1 MPNTIL
7 KVENLKKSFQTAG
20 GLFQKKQFV
29 NAVIDVSF
37 EIEEGTTF
45 SLVGESGCGKSTT
58 GRLITRLI
66 EPTNGSIVVGGKE
79 VATAKQSELKH
90 LRQTV
95 QMIFQDPYASL
106 NPRMKVKE
114 LVGEPLEIHSKL
126 SKAEREKLVLEMLEV
141 VGLNAEHADRYAH
154 EFSGG
159 QRQRLGIARALITKP
174 KLIIADEPVSALDVS
189 IQSQIL
195 NLLKQLQ
202 QEYKISFLFISHDL
216 SVVEHISHYIGVMY
230 LGSIVEIGRKETI
243 FNEPKHPYT
252 QALIASVPIA
262 DPTLRKKKIVLT
274 GDIPNPKNPPSGCTF
289 HTRCPLASD
298 ICKQAIPEM
307 KKINEEQSVACHF
320 VTNREGV
327 HI

>member
-1 MPNTIL
+1 MSNSIL
-7 KVENLKKSFQTAG
+7 KVENLKKSFQIAG
-20 GLFQKKQFV
+20 GLFQKRQHV

-66 EPTNGSIVVGGKE
+66 APTSGSIVVDGKE
-79 VATAKQSELKH
+79 VATAKQSDLKH

-114 LVGEPLEIHSKL
+114 LIGEPLEIHTKL

-141 VGLNAEHADRYAH
+141 VGLNAEQADRYAH

-202 QEYKISFLFISHDL
+202 QEFKISYLFISHDL

-230 LGSIVEIGRKETI
+230 LGTIVEIGRKETI
-243 FNEPKHPYT
+243 FNDPKHPYT

-262 DPTLRKKKIVLT
+262 DPTLRKKKKVLI

-298 ICKQAIPEM
+298 ICKQVIPEM
-307 KKINEEQSVACHF
+307 KKMNEEQSVACHF
-320 VTNREGV
+320 VN
-327 HI
+327 

>member
-1 MPNTIL
+1 MPNSIL
-7 KVENLKKSFQTAG
+7 KVENLKKSFQIAG
-20 GLFQKKQFV
+20 GLFQKKQYV

-66 EPTNGSIVVGGKE
+66 EPTNGSIVVDEKE
-79 VATAKQSELKH
+79 VATAKPSELRH

-114 LVGEPLEIHSKL
+114 LVGEPLEIHTKL

-202 QEYKISFLFISHDL
+202 QEYKISYLFISHDL

-289 HTRCPLASD
+289 HTRCPFASD
-298 ICKQAIPEM
+298 ICKQVIPEM
-307 KKINEEQSVACHF
+307 RKINEEQSVACHF
-320 VTNREGV
+320 VN
-327 HI
+327 

>member
-1 MPNTIL
+1 MPNSIV
-7 KVENLKKSFQTAG
+7 KVKNLKKSFQIAG
-20 GLFQKKQFV
+20 GLFQKRQHV

-66 EPTNGSIVVGGKE
+66 EPSSGSIVVDGKE

-114 LVGEPLEIHSKL
+114 LVGEPLEIHTKL

-141 VGLNAEHADRYAH
+141 VGLNADHADRYAH

-174 KLIIADEPVSALDVS
+174 KIIIADEPVSALDVS

-202 QEYKISFLFISHDL
+202 QEYKISYLFISHDL

-230 LGSIVEIGRKETI
+230 LGTIVEIGKKEAI
-243 FNEPKHPYT
+243 FNDPKHPYT

-262 DPTLRKKKIVLT
+262 DPMLRKKKKVLI

-289 HTRCPLASD
+289 HTRCPFAAD
-298 ICKQAIPEM
+298 ICKQTIPEM

-320 VTNREGV
+320 VN
-327 HI
+327 

>member
-1 MPNTIL
+1 MPNSIL
-7 KVENLKKSFQTAG
+7 KVENLKKSFQIAG
-20 GLFQKKQFV
+20 GLFQKKQHV

-66 EPTNGSIVVGGKE
+66 APTSGSIVVEGRE
-79 VATAKQSELKH
+79 VATAKQSDLKH
-90 LRQTV
+90 LRQKV

-114 LVGEPLEIHSKL
+114 LVGEPLEIHTKL
-126 SKAEREKLVLEMLEV
+126 SKVEREKLVLEMLEV
-141 VGLNAEHADRYAH
+141 VGLNADHADRYAH

-202 QEYKISFLFISHDL
+202 QEFNISYLFISHDL

-230 LGSIVEIGRKETI
+230 LGTIVEIGRKETI
-243 FNEPKHPYT
+243 FNDPKHPYT

-262 DPTLRKKKIVLT
+262 DPTKRKKKKVLI

-289 HTRCPLASD
+289 HTRCPFASD
-298 ICKQAIPEM
+298 ICKQAIPQM

-320 VTNREGV
+320 VN
-327 HI
+327 

>member
-1 MPNTIL
+1 MWKSMPNSIL
-7 KVENLKKSFQTAG
+7 KVENLKKSFQIAG
-20 GLFQKKQFV
+20 GLFQKRQHV

-66 EPTNGSIVVGGKE
+66 EPSSGSIVVDGKE

-90 LRQTV
+90 LRKTV

-114 LVGEPLEIHSKL
+114 LVGEPLEIHTKL

-141 VGLNAEHADRYAH
+141 VGLNADHADRYAH

-174 KLIIADEPVSALDVS
+174 KIIIADEPVSALDVS

-202 QEYKISFLFISHDL
+202 QEYKISYLFISHDL

-230 LGSIVEIGRKETI
+230 LGTIVEIGKKEAI
-243 FNEPKHPYT
+243 FNDPKHPYT

-262 DPTLRKKKIVLT
+262 DPMLRKKKKVLI

-289 HTRCPLASD
+289 HTRCPFVAD
-298 ICKQAIPEM
+298 ICKQKIPEM

-320 VTNREGV
+320 VN
-327 HI
+327 

>member
-1 MPNTIL
+1 MPNSIL
-7 KVENLKKSFQTAG
+7 KVENLKKSFQIAG
-20 GLFQKKQFV
+20 GLFQKRQHV

-66 EPTNGSIVVGGKE
+66 EPSSGSIVVDGKE

-114 LVGEPLEIHSKL
+114 LVGEPLEIHTKL

-141 VGLNAEHADRYAH
+141 VGLNADHADRYAH

-174 KLIIADEPVSALDVS
+174 KIIIADEPVSALDVS

-202 QEYKISFLFISHDL
+202 QEYKISYLFISHDL

-230 LGSIVEIGRKETI
+230 LGTIVEIGKKEAI
-243 FNEPKHPYT
+243 FNDPKHPYT

-262 DPTLRKKKIVLT
+262 DPMLRKKKKVLI

-289 HTRCPLASD
+289 HTRCPFAAD
-298 ICKQAIPEM
+298 ICKQKIPEM

-320 VTNREGV
+320 VN
-327 HI
+327 

>member
-1 MPNTIL
+1 MPNSIL
-7 KVENLKKSFQTAG
+7 KVEKLKKSFQIAG
-20 GLFQKKQFV
+20 GLFQKRQQV
-29 NAVIDVSF
+29 SAVIDVSF

-66 EPTNGSIVVGGKE
+66 EPSSGSIVVDGKE

-114 LVGEPLEIHSKL
+114 LVGEPLEIHTKL

-141 VGLNAEHADRYAH
+141 VGLSADHADRYAH

-174 KLIIADEPVSALDVS
+174 KIIIADEPVSALDVS

-195 NLLKQLQ
+195 NLLKRLQ
-202 QEYKISFLFISHDL
+202 QEYKISYLFISHDL

-230 LGSIVEIGRKETI
+230 LGTIVEVGKKETI
-243 FNEPKHPYT
+243 FNDPKHPYT

-262 DPTLRKKKIVLT
+262 DPTLRKKKRVLI

-289 HTRCPLASD
+289 HTRCPFAAD

-320 VTNREGV
+320 VN
-327 HI
+327 

>member
-1 MPNTIL
+1 MPNSIL
-7 KVENLKKSFQTAG
+7 KVENLKKSFQIAG
-20 GLFQKKQFV
+20 GLFQKRQHV

-66 EPTNGSIVVGGKE
+66 EPSSGSIVVDGKE

-114 LVGEPLEIHSKL
+114 LVGEPLEIHTKL

-141 VGLNAEHADRYAH
+141 VGLNVDYADRYAH

-174 KLIIADEPVSALDVS
+174 KIIIADEPVSALDVS

-195 NLLKQLQ
+195 NLLKRLQ
-202 QEYKISFLFISHDL
+202 QEYKISYLFISHDL

-230 LGSIVEIGRKETI
+230 LGTIVEIGKKETI
-243 FNEPKHPYT
+243 FNDPKHPYT

-262 DPTLRKKKIVLT
+262 DPTLRKKKKVLI

-289 HTRCPLASD
+289 HTRCPFAAD
-298 ICKQAIPEM
+298 ICKQSIPEM
-307 KKINEEQSVACHF
+307 KKINKEQSVACHF
-320 VTNREGV
+320 VN
-327 HI
+327 

>member
-1 MPNTIL
+1 MPNSIL
-7 KVENLKKSFQTAG
+7 KVENLKKSFQIAG
-20 GLFQKKQFV
+20 GLFQKKQYV

-66 EPTNGSIVVGGKE
+66 APTNGSIVVDGKE
-79 VATAKQSELKH
+79 VATAKPSELRH

-114 LVGEPLEIHSKL
+114 LVGEPLEIHTKL

-202 QEYKISFLFISHDL
+202 QEYKISYLFISHDL

-289 HTRCPLASD
+289 QTRCPFASD
-298 ICKQAIPEM
+298 ICKQVIPEM
-307 KKINEEQSVACHF
+307 RKINEEQSVACHF
-320 VTNREGV
+320 VN
-327 HI
+327 

>member
-1 MPNTIL
+1 MWKSMPNSIL
-7 KVENLKKSFQTAG
+7 KVENLKKSFQIAG
-20 GLFQKKQFV
+20 GLFQKRQHV

-66 EPTNGSIVVGGKE
+66 EPSSGSIVVDGKE

-114 LVGEPLEIHSKL
+114 LVGEPLEIHTKL

-141 VGLNAEHADRYAH
+141 VGLNVDYADRYAH

-174 KLIIADEPVSALDVS
+174 KIIIADEPVSALDVS

-195 NLLKQLQ
+195 NLLKRLQ
-202 QEYKISFLFISHDL
+202 QEYKISYLFISHDL

-230 LGSIVEIGRKETI
+230 LGTIVEIGKKETI
-243 FNEPKHPYT
+243 FNDPKHPYT

-262 DPTLRKKKIVLT
+262 DPTLRKKKKILI

-289 HTRCPLASD
+289 HTRCPFVAD

-307 KKINEEQSVACHF
+307 KKINKEQSVACHF
-320 VTNREGV
+320 VN
-327 HI
+327 

>member
-1 MPNTIL
+1 MPNSIL
-7 KVENLKKSFQTAG
+7 KVENLKKSFQIAG
-20 GLFQKKQFV
+20 GLFQKKQYV

-58 GRLITRLI
+58 GRLITRLLA
-66 EPTNGSIVVGGKE
+66 PTNGSIVVDGKE
-79 VATAKQSELKH
+79 VATAKPSELRH

-114 LVGEPLEIHSKL
+114 LVGEPLEIHTKL

-202 QEYKISFLFISHDL
+202 QEYKISYLFISHDL

-289 HTRCPLASD
+289 HTRCPFASD

-307 KKINEEQSVACHF
+307 RKINEEQSVACHF
-320 VTNREGV
+320 VN
-327 HI
+327 

>member
-1 MPNTIL
+1 MPNSIL
-7 KVENLKKSFQTAG
+7 KVENLKKSFQIAG
-20 GLFQKKQFV
+20 GLFQKKQYV

-66 EPTNGSIVVGGKE
+66 APTNGSIVVDGKE
-79 VATAKQSELKH
+79 VATAKPSELRH

-114 LVGEPLEIHSKL
+114 LVGEPLEIHTKL

-202 QEYKISFLFISHDL
+202 QEYKISYLFISHDL

-320 VTNREGV
+320 VN
-327 HI
+327 

>member
-1 MPNTIL
+1 MWKSMPNSIL
-7 KVENLKKSFQTAG
+7 KVKNLKKSFQIAG
-20 GLFQKKQFV
+20 GLFQKRQHV

-66 EPTNGSIVVGGKE
+66 EPSSGSIVVDGKE

-114 LVGEPLEIHSKL
+114 LVGEPLEIHTKL

-141 VGLNAEHADRYAH
+141 VGLNADHADRYAH

-174 KLIIADEPVSALDVS
+174 KIIIADEPVSALDVS

-202 QEYKISFLFISHDL
+202 QEYKISYLFISHDL

-230 LGSIVEIGRKETI
+230 LGTIVEIGKKEAI
-243 FNEPKHPYT
+243 FNDPKHPYT

-262 DPTLRKKKIVLT
+262 DPMLRKKKKVLI

-289 HTRCPLASD
+289 HTRCPFAAD
-298 ICKQAIPEM
+298 ICKQTIPEM

-320 VTNREGV
+320 VN
-327 HI
+327 

>member
-1 MPNTIL
+1 MWKSMPNSIL
-7 KVENLKKSFQTAG
+7 KVEKLKKSFQIAG
-20 GLFQKKQFV
+20 GLFQKRQQV

-66 EPTNGSIVVGGKE
+66 EPSSGSIVVDGKE

-114 LVGEPLEIHSKL
+114 LVGEPLEIHTKL
-126 SKAEREKLVLEMLEV
+126 SKVEREKLVLEMLEV
-141 VGLNAEHADRYAH
+141 VGLNADHADRYAH

-174 KLIIADEPVSALDVS
+174 KIIIADEPVSALDVS

-195 NLLKQLQ
+195 NLLKRLQ
-202 QEYKISFLFISHDL
+202 QEYKISYLFISHDL

-230 LGSIVEIGRKETI
+230 LGTIVEIGKKETI
-243 FNEPKHPYT
+243 FNDPKHPYT

-262 DPTLRKKKIVLT
+262 DPTLRKKKRVLI

-289 HTRCPLASD
+289 HTRCPFAAD

-307 KKINEEQSVACHF
+307 KKINEQSVACHF
-320 VTNREGV
+320 VN
-327 HI
+327 

>member
-1 MPNTIL
+1 MPNSIL
-7 KVENLKKSFQTAG
+7 KVENLKKSFQIAG
-20 GLFQKKQFV
+20 GLFQKKQYV

-66 EPTNGSIVVGGKE
+66 APTNGSIVVDGKE
-79 VATAKQSELKH
+79 VATAKPSELRH

-114 LVGEPLEIHSKL
+114 LVGEPLEIHTKL

-202 QEYKISFLFISHDL
+202 QEYKISYLFISHDL

-289 HTRCPLASD
+289 HTRCPFASD
-298 ICKQAIPEM
+298 ICKQVIPEM
-307 KKINEEQSVACHF
+307 RKINEEQSVACHF
-320 VTNREGV
+320 VN
-327 HI
+327 

>member
-1 MPNTIL
+1 MPNSIL
-7 KVENLKKSFQTAG
+7 KVEKLKKSFQIAG
-20 GLFQKKQFV
+20 GLFQKRQQV

-66 EPTNGSIVVGGKE
+66 EPSSGSIVVDGKE

-114 LVGEPLEIHSKL
+114 LVGEPLEIHTKL

-141 VGLNAEHADRYAH
+141 VGLNADHADRYAH

-174 KLIIADEPVSALDVS
+174 KIIIADEPVSALDVS

-202 QEYKISFLFISHDL
+202 QEYKISYLFISHDL

-230 LGSIVEIGRKETI
+230 LGTIVEIGKKEEI
-243 FNEPKHPYT
+243 FKDPKHPYT

-262 DPTLRKKKIVLT
+262 DPMLRKKKKVLI

-289 HTRCPLASD
+289 HTRCPFAAD

-320 VTNREGV
+320 VN
-327 HI
+327 

>member
-1 MPNTIL
+1 MPNSIL
-7 KVENLKKSFQTAG
+7 KVENLKKSFQIAG
-20 GLFQKKQFV
+20 GLFQKKQYV

-66 EPTNGSIVVGGKE
+66 APTNGSIVVDGKE

-90 LRQTV
+90 LRQNV

-114 LVGEPLEIHSKL
+114 LIGEPLEIHTKL

-202 QEYKISFLFISHDL
+202 QEYKISYLFISHDL

-289 HTRCPLASD
+289 HTRCPFASD

-320 VTNREGV
+320 VN
-327 HI
+327 

>member
-320 VTNREGV
+320 VN
-327 HI
+327 

>member
-1 MPNTIL
+1 MPNSIL
-7 KVENLKKSFQTAG
+7 KVENLKKLSNSG
-20 GLFQKKQFV
+20 WVISKKQYV

-66 EPTNGSIVVGGKE
+66 APTNGSIVVDGKE

-90 LRQTV
+90 LRQNV

-114 LVGEPLEIHSKL
+114 LVGEPLEIHTKL

-202 QEYKISFLFISHDL
+202 QEYKISYLFISHDL
-216 SVVEHISHYIGVMY
+216 SVVEHFSHYIGVMY

-262 DPTLRKKKIVLT
+262 DPTLRKRR
-274 GDIPNPKNPPSGCTF
+274 SF
-289 HTRCPLASD
+289 
-298 ICKQAIPEM
+298 
-307 KKINEEQSVACHF
+307 
-320 VTNREGV
+320 
-327 HI
+327 

>member
-1 MPNTIL
+1 MWKLMSNSIL
-7 KVENLKKSFQTAG
+7 KVENLKKSFQIAG
-20 GLFQKKQFV
+20 GLFQKRQHV

-66 EPTNGSIVVGGKE
+66 APTSGSIVVDGKE
-79 VATAKQSELKH
+79 VATAKHSDLKH

-114 LVGEPLEIHSKL
+114 LVGEPLEIHTKL

-141 VGLNAEHADRYAH
+141 VGLNAEQADRYAH

-202 QEYKISFLFISHDL
+202 QEFKISYLFITHDL

-230 LGSIVEIGRKETI
+230 LGTIVEIGRKETI
-243 FNEPKHPYT
+243 FNDPKHPYT

-262 DPTLRKKKIVLT
+262 DPTLRKKKKVLI

-298 ICKQAIPEM
+298 ICKQVIPEM
-307 KKINEEQSVACHF
+307 KKMNEEQSVACHF
-320 VTNREGV
+320 VN
-327 HI
+327 

>member
-1 MPNTIL
+1 MPNSIL
-7 KVENLKKSFQTAG
+7 KVKNLKKSFQIAG
-20 GLFQKKQFV
+20 GLFQKRQHV
-29 NAVIDVSF
+29 NAVLDVSF

-66 EPTNGSIVVGGKE
+66 EPSSGSIVVDGKE

-114 LVGEPLEIHSKL
+114 LVGEPLEIHTKL

-141 VGLNAEHADRYAH
+141 VGLNADHADRYAH

-174 KLIIADEPVSALDVS
+174 KIIIADEPVSALDVS

-202 QEYKISFLFISHDL
+202 QEYKISYLFISHDL

-230 LGSIVEIGRKETI
+230 LGTIVEIGKKEAI
-243 FNEPKHPYT
+243 FNDPKHPYT

-262 DPTLRKKKIVLT
+262 DPMLRKKKKVLI

-289 HTRCPLASD
+289 HTRCPFAAD
-298 ICKQAIPEM
+298 ICKQTIPEM

-320 VTNREGV
+320 VN
-327 HI
+327 

>member
-1 MPNTIL
+1 MPNSIL
-7 KVENLKKSFQTAG
+7 KVENLKKSFQIAG
-20 GLFQKKQFV
+20 GLFQKKQYV

-58 GRLITRLI
+58 GRLITRLLA
-66 EPTNGSIVVGGKE
+66 PTNGSIEVDGKE
-79 VATAKQSELKH
+79 VATAKPSELRH

-114 LVGEPLEIHSKL
+114 LVGEPLEIHTKL

-202 QEYKISFLFISHDL
+202 QEYKISYLFISHDL

-289 HTRCPLASD
+289 HTRCPFASD

-307 KKINEEQSVACHF
+307 RKINEEQSVACHF
-320 VTNREGV
+320 VN
-327 HI
+327 